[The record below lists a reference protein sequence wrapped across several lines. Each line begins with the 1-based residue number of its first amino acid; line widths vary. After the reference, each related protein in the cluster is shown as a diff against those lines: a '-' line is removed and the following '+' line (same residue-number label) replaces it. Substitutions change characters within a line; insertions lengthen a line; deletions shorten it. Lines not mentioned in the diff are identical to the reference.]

1 MKKIFQPLMIASVM
15 AVGVS
20 AIATSP
26 AQAANLTNVTIGG
39 TNPTDYFV
47 YDSNATNTFIVPST
61 LANVQKVLDNASAAN
76 PTGNIELAASSETVG
91 FDFTKNTTLEGT
103 INGRNLTISSL
114 VESDWTSLYK
124 NTGLSF
130 GEFWF
135 NEALSANSFGS
146 LVGTPTG
153 QALFANFVNNGG
165 YQRFSDPNIA
175 YVTQDDVNSPIKVG
189 LAGVLNARD
198 LLFNTV
204 PPQFQPLLDQV
215 SSIQVSEVY
224 RYTYEGQTD
233 LQFSFVAVPSGTVE
247 LGDGMSQ
254 DGIYDPEIIVGVPP
268 VSVPEPSVI
277 LGMLGVAGI
286 FATQRK
292 FKKVSS

>member
-26 AQAANLTNVTIGG
+26 AQAAGLINATIGG
-39 TNPTDYFV
+39 TNPTDYLV
-47 YDSNATNTFIVPST
+47 YDANNTNTFLVPST
-61 LANVQKVLDNASAAN
+61 LANVQKVLDGNAAN
-76 PTGNIELAASSETVG
+76 PTGNVELAASSEQAG

-103 INGRNLTISSL
+103 INGKNLILSSL

-124 NTGLSF
+124 NTGLTF
-130 GEFWF
+130 GEYWF
-135 NEALSANSFGS
+135 NQALSANSFGN

-153 QALFANFVNNGG
+153 QALFTNFVANGG

-175 YVTQDDVNSPIKVG
+175 YVNQDDVNSPISVG

-215 SSIQVSEVY
+215 STIQASEIY
-224 RYTYEGQTD
+224 KFTYEGQTD
-233 LQFSFVAVPSGTVE
+233 LLFSFVATPSGLVT
-247 LGDGMSQ
+247 LDGTMSH
-254 DGIYDPEIIVGVPP
+254 DGIYDPIIIPGVPP
-268 VSVPEPSVI
+268 TSVPEPSVM

-292 FKKVSS
+292 LKKVS